1 MIIMKESD
9 IIQIV
14 KNALSR
20 LKKARDRQYES
31 HLKFPN
37 KRGVKNSRIS
47 EQELRF
53 AFVECFNEYC
63 DNRSDLFYAVEVPT
77 TNRYRF
83 SNVEPKIDKDTGR
96 SGNFDMAIYNKDK
109 IVCLIEFKANNPQ
122 EKSFQKDLL
131 KLGNVKEG
139 VDDGRNAGDVLRF
152 FIHLQDSYDKGT
164 NIDTKL
170 SESVKKIY
178 LQNKDSFNPKLICVI
193 LLFLSGKEEFS
204 SYKWNGEEFEKD

>member
-1 MIIMKESD
+1 MKESD

-20 LKKARDRQYES
+20 LKKASKRQYES
-31 HLKFPN
+31 HLIFPN
-37 KRGVKNSRIS
+37 KRCDNTLRIS

-63 DNRSDLFYAVEVPT
+63 ADNSDLYYAVEVPT
-77 TNRYRF
+77 TNPYRF
-83 SNVEPKIDKDTGR
+83 SKVEPKIDDTGK
-96 SGNFDMAIYNKDK
+96 SGNFDLAIYNKDK

-131 KLGNVKEG
+131 KLGNVNEG

-152 FIHLQDSYDKGT
+152 FIHLQDSYDNGT

-170 SESVKKIY
+170 SESVKNIN
-178 LQNKDSFNPKLICVI
+178 LQNIDSFNPKLICVI
-193 LLFLSGKEEFS
+193 LLFLNGKEEFS
-204 SYKWNGEEFEKD
+204 SYKWNGEKFVKFKE